1 LKAPAGAADDVF
13 MTAQQLLAS
22 SDEDGTRNASASH
35 GNAAGTPV
43 YLVLMVGHAM
53 RPDAALQDDL
63 ARGGIRCLWFQSIA
77 QALGAAA
84 HAQFDAAVLHVGG
97 ALAAVAA
104 RFGEWHQSLRCPI
117 VVVTDQRD
125 DVDEIIALEL
135 GADAY
140 LPLPLPARRL
150 SAHLHALVRRRVQAA
165 AVPLPSP
172 AAAPLQAGGWSL
184 DRVRN
189 RLTRGE
195 QQVDLPDALATLM
208 QLLMQEQ
215 GRVVPRSRLIAGL
228 GKGRELNAR
237 SVDRYVARLRQRLH
251 DERVEGLRI
260 DGVRGRGYSLHTGP
274 ASPVPSHLLRW
285 LAPAE
290 PANERGLRVPG
301 GVPVPT

>member
-1 LKAPAGAADDVF
+1 MKHSASGVDHVF
-13 MTAQQLLAS
+13 MTADPALSSVDPAPGAS
-22 SDEDGTRNASASH
+22 PGVT
-35 GNAAGTPV
+35 GGAGAPT
-43 YLVLMVGHAM
+43 YLVLMVGNGV

-63 ARGGIRCLWFQSIA
+63 ARGGIRCLWFQSVA

-97 ALAAVAA
+97 ALAAVAV

-140 LPLPLPARRL
+140 LPMPLPARRL
-150 SAHLHALVRRRVQAA
+150 SAHLQALVRRRAQQPAA
-165 AVPLPSP
+165 AAPSA
-172 AAAPLQAGGWSL
+172 AAAPLQAGNWVL

-189 RLTRGE
+189 RLSRGE
-195 QQVDLPDALATLM
+195 QQIDLPDALASLLQM
-208 QLLMQEQ
+208 LMQEQ
-215 GRVVPRSRLIAGL
+215 GRVVPRSRLLAGL
-228 GKGRELNAR
+228 GKGRELNSR
-237 SVDRYVARLRQRLH
+237 SVDRYVARLRLRLQ

-260 DGVRGRGYSLHTGP
+260 DGVRGRGYSLLVGSANP
-274 ASPVPSHLLRW
+274 APSPLLRW

-290 PANERGLRVPG
+290 SAGDTGLRMPHG
-301 GVPVPT
+301 ALAAT

>member
-1 LKAPAGAADDVF
+1 MDLDGHGCDVDDVF
-13 MTAQQLLAS
+13 MTAAQTPATM
-22 SDEDGTRNASASH
+22 DIGHTRE
-35 GNAAGTPV
+35 AADTSRHAIGTPT
-43 YLVLMVGHAM
+43 YLVLLVGHGV
-53 RPDAALQDDL
+53 RPDAALQEDL
-63 ARGGIRCLWFQSIA
+63 ARGGIRCLWFQSVA

-97 ALAAVAA
+97 ALAAVAV

-150 SAHLHALVRRRVQAA
+150 SAHLQALVRRRA
-165 AVPLPSP
+165 AVPAPAETPP
-172 AAAPLQAGGWSL
+172 AASQLQAGGWVL

-195 QQVDLPDALATLM
+195 QQVDLPDALASLLQMLM
-208 QLLMQEQ
+208 QDP
-215 GRVVPRSRLIAGL
+215 GRVVSRSQLLLGL
-228 GKGRELNAR
+228 GKGRALNTR
-237 SVDRYVARLRQRLH
+237 SVDRYVARLRQRLQ

-260 DGVRGRGYSLHTGP
+260 DGVRGRGYSLSIGV
-274 ASPVPSHLLRW
+274 ANAAPSHLLRW
-285 LAPAE
+285 LAPAD
-290 PANERGLRVPG
+290 PTGDLGLRG
-301 GVPVPT
+301 GVLAPG